1 MIDFLTK
8 TEYNQRKTYPSEER
22 MDKIEINKLFKEG
35 AMQMTLRRAT
45 FDRLQIRP
53 QVNYRGRTQD
63 EVFFQKQDGAN
74 VEFEVVR
81 RMDFEPE
88 GVFEITAVYTV
99 RRALNDEFADQDIVY
114 REYLRTLTA
123 NDYNMLCGNVF
134 SAMSLIIAQLTQ
146 ASNGIPMISPPVYCG
161 VAAKNADNN

>member
-1 MIDFLTK
+1 M
-8 TEYNQRKTYPSEER
+8 E
-22 MDKIEINKLFKEG
+22 KIEIAKLFKDNVL
-35 AMQMTLRRAT
+35 QTTLRRAT

-88 GVFEITAVYTV
+88 GVFEITAVYNV
-99 RRALNDEFADQDIVY
+99 RRTLNDEYVGQDIDF
-114 REYLRTLTA
+114 RELLRTLTA

-134 SAMSLIIAQLTQ
+134 SSMSLIISQLTL
-146 ASNGIPMISPPVYCG
+146 ASNGVPMVSPPVYCG
-161 VAAKNADNN
+161 IAAKAE

>member
-1 MIDFLTK
+1 
-8 TEYNQRKTYPSEER
+8 
-22 MDKIEINKLFKEG
+22 MDKIEITKLFKD
-35 AMQMTLRRAT
+35 APMQMTMRRST

-53 QVNYRGRTQD
+53 QINYRGRTQD

-88 GVFEITAVYTV
+88 GVFEITVVFTV
-99 RRALNDEFADQDIVY
+99 RRTLNDEFMGQDIDF
-114 REYLRTLTA
+114 REYLRSLTA
-123 NDYNMLCGNVF
+123 ADYNMLCGNVF

-146 ASNGIPMISPPVYCG
+146 ASNGMPMISPPVYCG
-161 VAAKNADNN
+161 IAANPAANN